1 MRPSHR
7 LSVLCAL
14 VALALTAGSLMP
26 AGAGAI
32 EHGRIVRTG
41 RGAPQRLDAVDG
53 LLHSHEISE
62 PDTTTTSE
70 VVTGATAAAAPNVA
84 HRGSAARADWTLPRV
99 DLPIPLDAE
108 VSSLEPSFALRSAT
122 PRSHAPARAPPAV

>member
-1 MRPSHR
+1 
-7 LSVLCAL
+7 
-14 VALALTAGSLMP
+14 MP

-53 LLHSHEISE
+53 ILHSHEVSE

-70 VVTGATAAAAPNVA
+70 VVTGTAGTAAPNGA
-84 HRGSAARADWTLPRV
+84 HRGSAPRAVWTLAPV
-99 DLPIPLDAE
+99 DLPVPSEAAAA
-108 VSSLEPSFALRSAT
+108 SLEPSFAFRSTT
-122 PRSHAPARAPPAV
+122 PSSHAPARAPPAV